1 MKTTEMKIHI
11 QITSDDGTIYHGEAV
26 LQKRGA
32 KARRSVAGS
41 SSKPQG
47 HKCPDIIALLWKK
60 GIFKRA
66 LPFADVKKA
75 LDATE
80 YSFTNENILMTLSRL
95 KFLTRHGSRG
105 SFTWKQK
112 YPFIN

>member
-1 MKTTEMKIHI
+1 MKTTKMKIHI
-11 QITSDDGTIYHGEAV
+11 EISSDDGTIYHGEAV

-32 KARRSVAGS
+32 KAKRSVVES
-41 SSKPQG
+41 SSKPQS

-66 LPFADVKKA
+66 LSLADVRKA

-80 YSFTNENILMTLSRL
+80 YGFTDKNILMTLSRL
-95 KFLTRHGSRG
+95 KFLTRYGSRG
-105 SFTWKQK
+105 SYTWKQK
-112 YPFIN
+112 YPFH

>member
-1 MKTTEMKIHI
+1 MKTHI
-11 QITSDDGTIYHGEAV
+11 QITLDDGTIYHGEAV

-32 KARRSVAGS
+32 KAKRSVAG

-47 HKCPDIIALLWKK
+47 HKCSDIIALLWKK
-60 GIFKRA
+60 GNFKRA
-66 LPFADVKKA
+66 LSFADVKKA
-75 LDATE
+75 LDATG
-80 YSFTNENILMTLSRL
+80 YSFTDQNILMTLSRL

-112 YPFIN
+112 YPFTN